1 MELSKLPVNLRKTI
15 SRRTLFGSGIL
26 SLAALKLPA
35 KSANAE
41 VSLSVGALFSLT
53 GNSADLGTQSKQMM
67 EIAAGDLEA
76 LLGDFSDWPRARDTG
91 VSFDLIFEDTQLDP
105 TIAANKARRLIDR
118 GAQFLIGPQ
127 TSAEVAAVKPITDAA
142 GVVLVSQGST
152 ASSLSIPNDT
162 VFRFVPDDTLES
174 KAIAAAAVGL
184 GIKAMVP
191 VWRGDAGNQGLAA
204 SLRTFGP
211 GLGIEVAAGFEYPT
225 AGANFTTVAS
235 ELAAAVGILKS
246 TLPLSQIAVFVAGFD
261 EAASLLSA
269 ASASSDLSSVRW
281 FATDGIA
288 LSSAFLAP
296 GPAQFAEMTQ
306 LAAANLGLP
315 AEAQPLRDPIL
326 QATGLTSPI
335 PFAFAAYDAFACA
348 TLAWL
353 LAGKERTKVRD
364 TLAPVAMQHFG
375 TTGWALLNANGDR
388 AIGNFEFFGIVNG
401 SGGPQWTGLFSQQ
414 VS

>member
-1 MELSKLPVNLRKTI
+1 MVRSKLPMNLRKTI
-15 SRRTLFGSGIL
+15 SRRALFRSGIL
-26 SLAALKLPA
+26 SPLALKLRA
-35 KSANAE
+35 KPANAE

-53 GNSADLGTQSKQMM
+53 GNSADLGTQSKLMM

-76 LLGDFSDWPRARDTG
+76 LLGDFSARPHTKDTG
-91 VSFDLIFEDTQLDP
+91 VSFDLMFEDTQLDP
-105 TIAANKARRLIDR
+105 TMAANAAESLINR

-174 KAIAAAAVGL
+174 KAIAAAAGGM

-191 VWRGDAGNQGLAA
+191 VWRGDAGNQGLVA
-204 SLRTFGP
+204 SLQKFGP
-211 GLGIEVAAGFEYPT
+211 GLGITVATGFEYPT
-225 AGANFTTVAS
+225 AGANFTTVAT
-235 ELAAAVGILKS
+235 ELATAVGNLKS
-246 TLPLSQIAVFVAGFD
+246 NLPLSQIAVFVAGFD
-261 EAASLLSA
+261 EAAGLLSA

-296 GPAQFAEMTQ
+296 GPAQFAEMTH

-335 PFAFAAYDAFACA
+335 PFAFAAYDAFVCA

-353 LAGKERTKVRD
+353 LAGEERTKVRD
-364 TLAPVAMQHFG
+364 TLAPVAKQHFG
-375 TTGWALLNANGDR
+375 TTGWALLDANGDR
-388 AIGNFEFFGIVNG
+388 AIGSFEFFGIVNG

>member
-1 MELSKLPVNLRKTI
+1 L
-15 SRRTLFGSGIL
+15 
-26 SLAALKLPA
+26 ALKLPA
-35 KSANAE
+35 ERSNAE

-53 GNSADLGTQSKQMM
+53 GNSADLGTQSKLMM
-67 EIAAGDLEA
+67 ETATGDLDA
-76 LLGDFSDWPRARDTG
+76 LLGDFSDRPHASDTG
-91 VSFDLIFEDTQLDP
+91 VSFDLMFEDTQFDP
-105 TIAANKARRLIDR
+105 TIAANEAKRLIDR

-142 GVVLVSQGST
+142 GVVLISQGST

-174 KAIAAAAVGL
+174 KAIAAAAAGM

-204 SLRTFGP
+204 SLRNLGP
-211 GLGIEVAAGFEYPT
+211 GLGIAVAAGLEYPT
-225 AGANFTTVAS
+225 AGANFTTVAA
-235 ELAAAVGILKS
+235 ELATAVGNLN
-246 TLPLSQIAVFVAGFD
+246 LPLSQIAVFVAGFD
-261 EAASLLSA
+261 EAADLLNA

-296 GPAQFAEMTQ
+296 GPAQFAEMTH

-326 QATGLTSPI
+326 QVTGLASPI
-335 PFAFAAYDAFACA
+335 PFAFAAYDAFVCA

-353 LAGKERTKVRD
+353 LAGEERTKVRD
-364 TLAPVAMQHFG
+364 TLALVAKQHFG
-375 TTGWALLNANGDR
+375 TTGWTLLNANGDR
-388 AIGNFEFFGIVNG
+388 AIGSFEFFGIVNG
-401 SGGPQWTGLFSQQ
+401 SGGSQWTGLFSQQ

>member
-1 MELSKLPVNLRKTI
+1 MVLSKLHVNLRKTI
-15 SRRTLFGSGIL
+15 SRRALFGSGIL
-26 SLAALKLPA
+26 SLVALKLHA
-35 KSANAE
+35 KPANAE
-41 VSLSVGALFSLT
+41 VSLSVGALFSLA
-53 GNSADLGTQSKQMM
+53 GNSADLGTQSKLMM

-76 LLGDFSDWPRARDTG
+76 LLGDFSAWPHARDTG
-91 VSFDLIFEDTQLDP
+91 VSFDLMFEDTQLDP
-105 TIAANKARRLIDR
+105 TIAAHKAKRLIDR

-174 KAIAAAAVGL
+174 KAIAAAAGGV

-211 GLGIEVAAGFEYPT
+211 GLGIQVATGFEYPT

-235 ELAAAVGILKS
+235 ELATAVGILKS

-269 ASASSDLSSVRW
+269 ASSSSDLSSVRW

-315 AEAQPLRDPIL
+315 AEAQLLRDPIV

-353 LAGKERTKVRD
+353 LAGKERTKVRE
-364 TLAPVAMQHFG
+364 TLAPVAKQHFG
-375 TTGWALLNANGDR
+375 TTGWALLNANDDR

>member
-1 MELSKLPVNLRKTI
+1 MVLSTLPMNLRKPI
-15 SRRTLFGSGIL
+15 SRRALFGSGIL
-26 SLAALKLPA
+26 SLMALKLPA
-35 KSANAE
+35 ESANAE

-53 GNSADLGTQSKQMM
+53 GNSADLGTQSKLMM
-67 EIAAGDLEA
+67 EVAAGDLDA
-76 LLGDFSDWPRARDTG
+76 LLGNFSAWPHTKDTG
-91 VSFDLIFEDTQLDP
+91 VSFHLMFEDTQLDP
-105 TIAANKARRLIDR
+105 TMAAHQAKNLIDR

-174 KAIAAAAVGL
+174 KAIATAAAGM

-204 SLRTFGP
+204 SLQKFGP
-211 GLGIEVAAGFEYPT
+211 GLGITVTTGFQYPT
-225 AGANFTTVAS
+225 AGANFTAVAM
-235 ELAAAVGILKS
+235 ELATAVGNLRS
-246 TLPLSQIAVFVAGFD
+246 NLPLSQIAVFVAGFD
-261 EAASLLSA
+261 EAAGLLSA

-296 GPAQFAEMTQ
+296 GPAQFAGMTQ

-326 QATGLTSPI
+326 QATGITSPI
-335 PFAFAAYDAFACA
+335 PFAFGAYDAFVCA

-353 LAGKERTKVRD
+353 LAAQERTKVRD
-364 TLAPVAMQHFG
+364 TLAPVAKQHFG